1 MHASVGTPLRA
12 SRKLWLV
19 RHATPL
25 IAPGVCYGALD
36 VAADVHATQ
45 AAAEQLAAALPPH
58 ACVWSSTLQRCEQL
72 AQAVQ
77 GLQPDL
83 IIKSDARLREMNFGR
98 WEGLSWNA
106 IGPAALKTW
115 TDDFAHH
122 APGGDESVGAFMQRV
137 AAAFDE
143 TCTALAPGQDA
154 VWITHA
160 GVIRAVDL
168 VAHGVRSVTRA
179 AQWPLG
185 APDFGAWR
193 ILTLPD

>member
-45 AAAEQLAAALPPH
+45 AAAEQLAAALPPR

-98 WEGLSWNA
+98 WEGLSWDA
-106 IGPAALKTW
+106 IGPAALKAW
-115 TDDFAHH
+115 TDDFARY
-122 APGGDESVGAFMQRV
+122 APGGGESVNAFMQRI

-143 TCTALAPGQDA
+143 TCAALAPGHDA
-154 VWITHA
+154 VWITHG
-160 GVIRAVDL
+160 GVIRAAAL
-168 VAHGVRSVTRA
+168 IASGVRYVGSA
-179 AQWPLG
+179 ARWPQG
-185 APDFGAWR
+185 VPDFGVWR
-193 ILTLPD
+193 TLTLLD

>member
-1 MHASVGTPLRA
+1 M
-12 SRKLWLV
+12 
-19 RHATPL
+19 RHAAPL

-36 VAADVHATQ
+36 VAADARATQ
-45 AAAEQLAAALPPH
+45 ATAVRLAAALPPG
-58 ACVWSSTLQRCEQL
+58 ACVRSSTLQRCEQL
-72 AQAVQ
+72 AKAVQ
-77 GLQPDL
+77 GLQPDF
-83 IIKSDARLREMNFGR
+83 IIKRDARLTEMNFGR
-98 WEGLSWNA
+98 WEGLSWDA
-106 IGPAALKTW
+106 IGPAALKAW
-115 TDDFAHH
+115 TDDFGRH
-122 APGGDESVGAFMQRV
+122 APGGGESVSAFMQRV

-168 VAHGVRSVTRA
+168 VARGVRCVTSA

-193 ILTLPD
+193 TLTLPD